1 MNDKEIEAL
10 VRHSRLA
17 TCFADEV
24 ATLIEGFPSLVTAT
38 RDSILP
44 EQAIVDSLRLASP
57 YLYSLVTREREARSA
72 LTAATQSDGE
82 RQEALFGEW
91 MSNTLKKGAVGLN
104 TLKLEGVVR
113 NTGINGIQWACSQMT
128 FRLYYLAQNTV
139 GEKEIYCIDCIC
151 TNAKIVSEWQKI
163 MADGSRDKNS
173 ANQRG
178 YIHVRVEGKLAWSD
192 DDEAWVCSVNSAVY
206 TITNGLYPS
215 NYKDIAPGTK
225 VLCRNDTSGSYFLD
239 TFLRHNSEFGY
250 ICEHCVWQYIIPYK
264 GNEASYDGDIC

>member
-1 MNDKEIEAL
+1 MNDKEIDAL
-10 VRHSRLA
+10 WQHSRVA
-17 TCFADEV
+17 TSFADE
-24 ATLIEGFPSLVTAT
+24 IESILDRFPFLRVAT
-38 RDSILP
+38 RDDILP
-44 EQAIVDSLRLASP
+44 TQEIVDALRLSYP

-104 TLKLEGVVR
+104 TLKLEGVIK
-113 NTGINGIQWACSQMT
+113 NTGIDGIQWVCSQMT
-128 FRLYYLAQNTV
+128 FRLYYLAHNTV
-139 GEKEIYCIDCIC
+139 GEKEIYWIDCIC

-178 YIHVRVEGKLAWSD
+178 YIYVKVEGKLTWSD

-206 TITNGLYPS
+206 TTTNGLYTI
-215 NYKDIAPGTK
+215 NCKDIAPGTK

-239 TFLRHNSEFGY
+239 TFLRHNPEFGY